1 MMQKS
6 QPKSWKAIE
15 LLDRGVKS
23 NAPGTQV
30 GAETF
35 GAETFGAETFGV
47 ETFGVETCGRYLE
60 SLGKTELVRN

>member
-35 GAETFGAETFGV
+35 GAETFGV